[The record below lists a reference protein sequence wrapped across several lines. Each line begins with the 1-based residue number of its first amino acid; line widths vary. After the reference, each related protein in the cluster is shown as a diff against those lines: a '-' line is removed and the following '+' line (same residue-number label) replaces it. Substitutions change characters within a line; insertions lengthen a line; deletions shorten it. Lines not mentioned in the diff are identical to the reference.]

1 LTQDK
6 THSFQVMAKPIGPR
20 CNLNCTYC
28 YYLEKERLYPDAKKF
43 GMTDEVLETFIRDY
57 IATQTPF
64 NSPEIWFHWQ
74 GGEPTILGI
83 DYFRRVVELEA
94 KYAPAGVTVRNA
106 LQTNGTLLTDEWADF
121 LKRNDF
127 LVGLSLDGPKALHD
141 RYRVDRADHA
151 THDKVMA
158 GLALL
163 KSYGVEFNILTVVHR
178 GNSKDPRS
186 VYRFLKETGAKFI
199 QFIPIVERSADGETL
214 APPPQ
219 IDDDGVLYRVTPWSV
234 LPESYGA
241 FLCEVFDEWLRE
253 DVGRIFVQFFD
264 SQLGASMGLSAG
276 LCWFSETCGQNLA
289 LEHNGDLFACDH
301 YVYPDY
307 KRGNILETSLR
318 ALANQPEQLRFGIE
332 KRETLPRQCRDCP
345 VRFSCNGGCPKHRFL
360 KTADGESGLNYFCR
374 SQTRFLR
381 HAGPTLQLMADL
393 IRSGRSAADAMAL
406 VKASRRRSGVT
417 ALRMEEPQ
425 RNSPCPCGSGRKFKV
440 CCGRTDSTNLR

>member
-1 LTQDK
+1 
-6 THSFQVMAKPIGPR
+6 
-20 CNLNCTYC
+20 
-28 YYLEKERLYPDAKKF
+28 
-43 GMTDEVLETFIRDY
+43 
-57 IATQTPF
+57 
-64 NSPEIWFHWQ
+64 
-74 GGEPTILGI
+74 
-83 DYFRRVVELEA
+83 
-94 KYAPAGVTVRNA
+94 
-106 LQTNGTLLTDEWADF
+106 
-121 LKRNDF
+121 
-127 LVGLSLDGPKALHD
+127 
-141 RYRVDRADHA
+141 
-151 THDKVMA
+151 
-158 GLALL
+158 
-163 KSYGVEFNILTVVHR
+163 
-178 GNSKDPRS
+178 
-186 VYRFLKETGAKFI
+186 
-199 QFIPIVERSADGETL
+199 
-214 APPPQ
+214 
-219 IDDDGVLYRVTPWSV
+219 DDGVLYRVTPWSV